1 MDPTRGL
8 ALPAELDTYLTELDR
23 VLPAA
28 AVAGVYLVGSTAFG
42 DYRPGKSDLDILTL
56 TRRHLSDDELD
67 ALDGMHR
74 RLEKGTQPH
83 LDAEYLPCDSLGRQF
98 EDGSQGSPGHAH
110 VVEGQFHRGGH
121 GQELVVWATL
131 DQRGITLR
139 GPEAKSWNAAPDAG
153 ALRAWNLENLE
164 AYWRAGF
171 GQRAREVLR
180 ERDPDSELAA
190 SWAVW
195 TATGPGRLH
204 RTIATGEIISKTAA
218 ADYTAELF
226 PAYAP
231 ILMQAKASRLG
242 DESASFV
249 ARDGL
254 ALADLVDEIC
264 DDAASLATR
273 SA

>member
-1 MDPTRGL
+1 MDTMRGL
-8 ALPAELDTYLTELDR
+8 VLPAELDTYLAELDR

-28 AVAGVYLVGSTAFG
+28 AVAGVYLVGSTALG
-42 DYRPGKSDLDILTL
+42 DYRPGMSDLDILTL
-56 TRRHLSDDELD
+56 TQRHLSDDELE

-83 LDAEYLPCDSLGRQF
+83 LDAEYLPCESLGRQH
-98 EDGSQGSPGHAH
+98 EEGSPGHAH

-121 GQELVVWATL
+121 GQELIVWATL

-139 GPEAKSWNAAPDAG
+139 GPEAASWNAAPDAD

-164 AYWRAGF
+164 VYWRAGF
-171 GQRAREVLR
+171 GQRAREVLQ
-180 ERDPDSELAA
+180 ERDPDSELSAT
-190 SWAVW
+190 WAIW

-204 RTIATGEIISKTAA
+204 HTIATGEIISKTAA
-218 ADYTAELF
+218 ADYAAELF

-231 ILMQAKASRLG
+231 ILARAKASRLG

-254 ALADLVDEIC
+254 ALTDPVDEIC
-264 DDAASLATR
+264 DDAANRAAR
-273 SA
+273 PR